1 MFKHYFSMLYVDKT
15 TGEILTFEKPDIDC
29 TYLLFCVKNVLLSR
43 NGLIVG
49 TISPKWVLV

>member
-1 MFKHYFSMLYVDKT
+1 MLYVDKT

-49 TISPKWVLV
+49 TILPKWVLV